1 MNNFKNSLHSEN
13 KAAFKPM
20 YKCGVCD
27 KVYDS
32 ILDRAKCE
40 IECSRREE
48 EAAKKAAEEKK
59 KLEKA
64 TRKKELDDAI
74 ARAEELLN
82 NYVKDYGSY
91 NRKSDEKITLDDMFY
106 DFFKFLP

>member
-64 TRKKELDDAI
+64 ARKKELDDAI
-74 ARAEELLN
+74 VRAQELLDH
-82 NYVKDYGSY
+82 YVKDYGSY
-91 NRKSDEKITLDDMFY
+91 SHKSDNKVTYDDLFCN
-106 DFFKFLP
+106 FFNLLP